1 VARVAKLSLSR
12 AWDETREVIA
22 RDGKLIAT
30 VALALFFLPGVV
42 VGVIDPAAKP
52 FPTTVKEAVIAL
64 VVALIALVGQ
74 LAIIRMA
81 LGARMTVGE
90 AIGHGARRTP
100 VYIAAGLIWAGPLI
114 LAGYFLGGEVWQ
126 APQSASGGQLTA
138 ALIIVLA
145 LFIVGIRMM
154 MTSSV
159 ASAEPAGPLE
169 IVKRSWRLTSGHWWK
184 LFGLICIFLLL
195 MLVIMAAAGAIIG
208 ILSALLFDPIEPM
221 SAGALFVAAL
231 TQLVSAVLTTGLLVM
246 LARIYAQLSGPAH
259 DDVTVPSSGT

>member
-1 VARVAKLSLSR
+1 VANLSLSK
-12 AWDETREVIA
+12 AWDETREVFA

-30 VALALFFLPGVV
+30 VALAMFFLPGVV
-42 VGVIDPAAKP
+42 VGVIDPAANP
-52 FPTTVKEAVIAL
+52 FPKTMKEAAIAII
-64 VVALIALVGQ
+64 VAIIALVGQ

-100 VYIAAGLIWAGPLI
+100 TYIAAGLIWAGPLI
-114 LAGYFLGGEVWQ
+114 LAGYLLGADVWQ
-126 APQSASGGQLTA
+126 SPATATGGQLTA
-138 ALIIVLA
+138 ALVIMLA
-145 LFIVGIRMM
+145 LFIIGIRMM

-159 ASAEPAGPLE
+159 ASAERAGPVD

-221 SAGALFVAAL
+221 SVGALFVAAC

-246 LARIYAQLSGPAH
+246 LARVYAQLSGPAH
-259 DDVTVPSSGT
+259 ADVTVPSSGT